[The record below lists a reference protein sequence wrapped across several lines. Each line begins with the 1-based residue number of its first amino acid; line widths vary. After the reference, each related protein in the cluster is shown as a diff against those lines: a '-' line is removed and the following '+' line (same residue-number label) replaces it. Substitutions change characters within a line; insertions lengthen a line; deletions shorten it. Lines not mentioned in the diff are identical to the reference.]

1 MAEDIAGGVDQALAR
16 INSTRPVLGQIV
28 DKWSI
33 LILCVVCEQPARFNA
48 IKRRLDGITHK
59 ALTEALRRLER
70 NGLIARR
77 VLMTSPLGVEYSI
90 TPLGSTLRE
99 PFDALCSWVV
109 AHSAKVAQAQ
119 VAYDESREARP
130 DPKEGSRPTPGG
142 DERTL

>member
-1 MAEDIAGGVDQALAR
+1 MAEDTSDAVAQALAR

-70 NGLIARR
+70 NGLITRR
-77 VLMTSPLGVEYSI
+77 VLMTSPIGVEYSI
-90 TPLGSTLRE
+90 TPLGSTLRT
-99 PFDALCSWVV
+99 PFDALCAWVV
-109 AHSAKVAQAQ
+109 SYSDDVRRAQA
-119 VAYDESREARP
+119 AYDTDQARAA
-130 DPKEGSRPTPGG
+130 
-142 DERTL
+142 